1 MPGEASGRT
10 AFMLASGGRFGS
22 SASAAGS
29 SSPVVRPLCPLDVSP
44 YDFTRAGELIDRA
57 AASTRE
63 WIDTG
68 GLARREIPRQLKQHP
83 HRPKPA

>member
-10 AFMLASGGRFGS
+10 AFVFASDGS
-22 SASAAGS
+22 FDRERIGDRVEIG
-29 SSPVVRPLCPLDVSP
+29 VVPPLCPLDVSP
-44 YDFTRAGELIDRA
+44 YDFTRAGELIDPA

-63 WIDTG
+63 WIDAG
-68 GLARREIPRQLKQHP
+68 GLAHRESPHQLNHHP